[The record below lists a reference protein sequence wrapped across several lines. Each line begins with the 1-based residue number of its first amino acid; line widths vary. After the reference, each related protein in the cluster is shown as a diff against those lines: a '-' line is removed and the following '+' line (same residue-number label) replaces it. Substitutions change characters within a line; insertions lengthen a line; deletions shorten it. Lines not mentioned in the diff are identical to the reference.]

1 MTKLNIGDRVRP
13 VDHFD
18 FEQYSGPANLKDR
31 GTVVGF
37 QEAVP
42 EGGFTG
48 SVLVKWDNGISGA
61 FVEGSCDH
69 TYAPDGL
76 NGSPAWHDDVTAF
89 GVVKVEADA
98 E

>member
-18 FEQYSGPANLKDR
+18 FGKYYGPVNLEDR

-37 QEAVP
+37 EAALP
-42 EGGFTG
+42 EEGFEG
-48 SVLVKWDNGISGA
+48 SVLVKWDTGTGP
-61 FVEGSCDH
+61 FEGDSWDH

-76 NGSPAWHDDVTAF
+76 NGSPEWHDDVTAF
-89 GVVKVEADA
+89 GVVKVEA